1 MAGLM
6 GQFSTVI
13 RKTKALVGRPICY
26 LRKPKQHKA
35 PLGQQASCALLSL
48 RHETSQNV

>member
-13 RKTKALVGRPICY
+13 QKTKALVGRPIGYRY

-35 PLGQQASCALLSL
+35 PSGLTEPCAARLLP
-48 RHETSQNV
+48 